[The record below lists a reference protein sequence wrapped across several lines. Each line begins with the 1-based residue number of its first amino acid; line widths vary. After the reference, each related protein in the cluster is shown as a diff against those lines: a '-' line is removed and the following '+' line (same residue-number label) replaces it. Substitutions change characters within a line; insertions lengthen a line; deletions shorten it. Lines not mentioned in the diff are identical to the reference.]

1 MNKENFG
8 TLRILA
14 LLGIAAL
21 TSGCAQLTMNPPQPS
36 VELTQRLRAA
46 GLQPVRVGEF
56 RPDAR
61 LAGGADRSI
70 NVRGANSMA
79 APGGSFAR
87 HLGETLAVE
96 LRNAGLVGAGAET
109 MITGTLL
116 DSQLDAGMSTG
127 AGSIKA
133 LIVVTRAGQ
142 QRYSREHTAS
152 SSWESS
158 FIGAVAIPTAFRE
171 YEGLYRKLVAQLI
184 EDPEFRSAVGKR

>member
-1 MNKENFG
+1 LNW
-8 TLRILA
+8 LQALV
-14 LLGIAAL
+14 LLGMAVL
-21 TSGCAQLTMNPPQPS
+21 TSGCAQLTMNQAQPS

-46 GLQPVRVGEF
+46 GLQPVRIGEF

-70 NVRGANSMA
+70 SVRGANSMA

-96 LRNAGLVGAGAET
+96 LRNAGLVADGADTTIA
-109 MITGTLL
+109 GTLL

-127 AGSIKA
+127 TGSIKA
-133 LIVVTRAGQ
+133 RIVVMQGGQ
-142 QRYSREHTAS
+142 QRYSRELTAS
-152 SSWESS
+152 ASWESS

-171 YEGLYRKLVAQLI
+171 YEGLYRKLVGQLI
-184 EDPEFRSAVGKR
+184 DDPDFRSAVGRR